1 MTKRDYYEVLG
12 VSADAGEAAI
22 KKAYRRLALQYHP
35 DRNPGDKNAEEKFKE
50 ASEAYEVLSD
60 PEKRARYDRYGHEA
74 VSSAF
79 SPGGFSWENFS
90 HFGDFEDIFGDLLGT
105 FFGTGFGAQRE
116 RRQVNKGRNI
126 RIQYSLTLEEAFKG
140 KEAEITLKRLEICD
154 KCKGSG
160 LAEGAKVNNCPR
172 CRGTGQ
178 VRVIEGFF
186 SLSTTCNRCHGA
198 GKIVDKPCPTCDGDG
213 RVEKKVSIKLKIPK
227 GVDSGMELV
236 LRGEGEVGP
245 QGGPRGDLLLYI
257 SVEEHDFFKRK
268 DDDIYCEVPISFIQ
282 AALGSEIDVPTLHG
296 PAMLKIPSG
305 TQTHEVLRLKGKGM
319 PRNEVACGD
328 QHVRVIIKTPT
339 RLTARQKE
347 ILKEFA
353 EIEKQHAATDDRG
366 FFERFKDSLNDMAK
380 DIFKNP

>member
-12 VSADAGEAAI
+12 VPTDASEAAI
-22 KKAYRRLALQYHP
+22 KKAYRQIALKCHP
-35 DRNPGDKNAEEKFKE
+35 DRNPGDRDAEEKFKE

-79 SPGGFSWENFS
+79 SHGHFSWEDFT
-90 HFGDFEDIFGDLLGT
+90 HFGDFEDIFGDLLGS
-105 FFGTGFGAQRE
+105 FFGTGFGARRE
-116 RRQVNKGRNI
+116 RRQPNKGRNI
-126 RIQYSLTLEEAFKG
+126 RIQYGLTLEEAFKG
-140 KEAEITLKRLEICD
+140 KDEEITLKRLEMCE

-160 LAEGAKVNNCPR
+160 LEEGAKVSNCPR
-172 CRGTGQ
+172 CRGTGH
-178 VRVIEGFF
+178 VRVMEGFF
-186 SLSTTCNRCHGA
+186 SLSTTCDRCHGA
-198 GKIVDKPCPTCDGDG
+198 GKIVDKPCTTCEGDG

-268 DDDIYCEVPISFIQ
+268 NDDIYCEMPISFTQ
-282 AALGSEIDVPTLHG
+282 AALGGELDVPTLHG
-296 PAMLKIPSG
+296 PATLKIPTG

-319 PRNEVACGD
+319 PRNEVAFGD
-328 QHVRVIIKTPT
+328 QYVRVVIKTPT

-347 ILKEFA
+347 ILKEFG
-353 EIEKQHAATDDRG
+353 EIEKTHPSTDDKG
-366 FFERFKDSLNDMAK
+366 FFKRFKDSLNDMAK
-380 DIFKNP
+380 DIFQ